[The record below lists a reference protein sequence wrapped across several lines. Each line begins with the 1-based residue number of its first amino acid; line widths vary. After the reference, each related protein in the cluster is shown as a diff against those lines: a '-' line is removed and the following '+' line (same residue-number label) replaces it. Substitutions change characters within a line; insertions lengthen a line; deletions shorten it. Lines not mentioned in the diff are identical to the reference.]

1 MSTTPPADPNDPKAA
16 AKKQL
21 TTAIV
26 WAVLSAVFASIMYK
40 QADKV
45 EAGKQSFYLL
55 AAALGGVVTFVNGY
69 SAWTL
74 YQQSKQPPAPPK

>member
-1 MSTTPPADPNDPKAA
+1 MSTTPPTDSNDPKAA

-21 TTAIV
+21 TTAII
-26 WAVLSAVFASIMYK
+26 WAVLSAVFAAIMYK

-45 EAGKQSFYLL
+45 EAGKRSLYLL
-55 AAALGGVVTFVNGY
+55 MAAVGGVITFVNGY

-74 YQQSKQPPAPPK
+74 YQKSK

>member
-1 MSTTPPADPNDPKAA
+1 MSTPPPTDPKNPNDAT
-16 AKKQL
+16 KKEM

-26 WAVLSAVFASIMYK
+26 WAVLSAVFAAIMYK

-45 EAGKQSFYLL
+45 EASKQSFYLL

-74 YQQSKQPPAPPK
+74 YQKSKQPPATPK